1 MFKNQLLE
9 HPPSGRKVRI
19 LDLDPTTQ
27 TVWLFDMSDH
37 VALPRPFDVN
47 DVKTALDSKEFVEI
61 AASSPPEV
69 RKPSAAAI
77 ARRDQAY
84 ACIEPLI
91 QNFEIFCARTR
102 AALIAGR
109 ADELECSPQT
119 IYKHL
124 RSWWRNGQ
132 TRHALLPNFHKSGS
146 TEGKTSGRGRPPVFE
161 DRPIYQI
168 TDSDQPAMQS
178 ALDLYLKSE
187 VVSLAA
193 AYQRLLE
200 WHYSYQDAEG
210 VMRISAPGEHPTE
223 VQFRRYIS
231 KHVTFEMRIRSRK
244 GDAEFELKNRPKLG
258 SLRHI
263 TYTIGEYYE
272 TDATIADVPIVHSE
286 DRSKIIGKAV
296 IYMIWDRK
304 SGLCVGFYVG
314 LENPSWLA
322 AMHAIKSITE
332 DKAALCARY
341 SVHYDPNDWPADCI
355 FPKTFVG
362 DRGPEMVSTAS
373 TQLAEGLACT
383 VLNLPARRADWKP
396 HVECGFKQSRQVLAD
411 RVPGYVPPENF
422 GKRQQHD
429 FGKDAA
435 LTLDEFTRVVLIA
448 VIKKNRTPI
457 ENYRLEPKYMLSGMQ
472 PTPINIWNT
481 EIRERAG
488 LLNRYTEPQ
497 VRFALLPRAQAVV
510 TREGIRLGSCFYSAP
525 EALAKHW
532 FVTAGRGSF
541 TVTVSYDRRLADA
554 IYVHDEQEP
563 DGYFVAQLLDKCSH
577 FRGKNFSEIESL
589 EHYRT
594 ALTLEGQHIKR
605 QLRSEF
611 HAAIDPMV
619 DEATKK
625 TKAASQGKSRSARKK
640 DVVEARK
647 DELTRQRQHEARIT
661 AEAPLEKPADVIPLR
676 DLQKPADAPNSAQK
690 SRQQQYQDLLN
701 GN

>member
-9 HPPSGRKVRI
+9 HKPSGRKVRV

-27 TVWLFDMSDH
+27 TVWLFDLSNPI
-37 VALPRPFDVN
+37 ALPKPFD
-47 DVKTALDSKEFVEI
+47 TADLNAAIAGEEFVEV
-61 AASSPPEV
+61 APSAPPDL
-69 RKPSAAAI
+69 RKPSELAAA
-77 ARRDQAY
+77 RRNQAY
-84 ACIEPLI
+84 MYIEPLI
-91 QNFEIFCARTR
+91 QNFEIFDAHSR
-102 AALIAGR
+102 AGLIAAR
-109 ADELECSPQT
+109 ASELKCSQQT
-119 IYKHL
+119 IFKYL

-132 TRHALLPNFHKSGS
+132 TRNALLPRFHKCGS
-146 TEGKTSGRGRPPVFE
+146 AEGQTSNRGRPPVFE

-168 TDSDQPAMQS
+168 TDRDQEAMQS

-200 WHYSYQDAEG
+200 SHYSYQDAEG
-210 VMRISAPGEHPTE
+210 VRRISAPGEHPTDI
-223 VQFRRYIS
+223 QFRRYVS
-231 KHVTFEMRIRSRK
+231 KNVTFEARIRARK
-244 GDAEFELKNRPKLG
+244 GDAEFELKHRPKLG
-258 SLRHI
+258 SLRHL
-263 TYTIGEYYE
+263 TYTVGEYFE
-272 TDATIADVPIVHSE
+272 IDATIADVYIVHSE

-322 AMHAIKSITE
+322 AMHAIKSISE

-341 SVHYDPNDWPADCI
+341 SVPYDPNDWPADRI

-362 DRGPEMVSTAS
+362 DRGADMTSSAS
-373 TQLAEGLACT
+373 TQLADGLECT
-383 VLNLPARRADWKP
+383 VLNLPGRRADWKP
-396 HVECGFKQSRQVLAD
+396 HVECGFKQSRQALAD
-411 RVPGYVPPENF
+411 CVPGYVPPENF

-429 FGKDAA
+429 FSKDAA

-457 ENYRLEPKYMLSGMQ
+457 EDYRLDPKYLLSGMQ

-481 EIRERAG
+481 EIRDRAG
-488 LLNRYTEPQ
+488 LLTQYTEQ
-497 VRFALLPRAQAVV
+497 EVRFALLHRTTAVV
-510 TREGIRLGSCFYSAP
+510 TREGIRLGACFYSAP

-554 IYVHDEQEP
+554 IYVHDDQEAS
-563 DGYFVAQLLDKCSH
+563 GYFVAHLLDKCSH
-577 FRGKNFSEIESL
+577 FRGKSFSEIESL
-589 EHYRT
+589 EHYKT
-594 ALTLEGQHIKR
+594 ALTLEGRHIKR

-640 DVVEARK
+640 DIVTARE
-647 DELTRQRQHEARIT
+647 DELAQQRQRDARIT
-661 AEAPLEKPADVIPLR
+661 PEAPREKPANIIPLSELR
-676 DLQKPADAPNSAQK
+676 KPADTPTTAQK